1 MKIWTIKE
9 VNFLKENL
17 QKLSIAE
24 ISKELGRSYNA
35 VQLKKYKL
43 GLISQI
49 RSPRQ
54 HVDYA
59 VYKGEELLV
68 IGSAKECAEELNVTP
83 DYIMWMTTP
92 SGQKRI
98 ANRKDSASARTAIRL
113 DDDDE

>member
-1 MKIWTIKE
+1 MKLWTNKE
-9 VNFLKENL
+9 VNFLKESH
-17 QKLSIAE
+17 QKLSIIE
-24 ISKELGRSYNA
+24 IANKLGRTYKA

-43 GLISQI
+43 GLIDQD
-49 RSPRQ
+49 RSPRKS
-54 HVDYA
+54 VDYA

-68 IGSAKECAEELNVTP
+68 IGSAVECAEELNVTP

-98 ANRKDSASARTAIRL
+98 ANRKNPDRARMAIRL